1 MEKLATDTKSFYHK
15 MLTLAVPIA
24 IQSLITSS
32 LQMVDSLMVGQLG
45 VTSIAAV
52 GVGNKITSILIL
64 ILQGFGSG
72 AAIFASQYWGRKDRD
87 GIRRIFF
94 LTVNI
99 VTIFSLLFTAMILL
113 FTNQVIHIFTS
124 DERVVETSASFLRI
138 ISINYL
144 FTALTVVFSTIL
156 KSMGEVKLPLYIS
169 ILAIGM
175 NTIINYLLIFGN
187 FGFKEMG
194 VEGAG
199 LATLI
204 ARITQSILLF
214 LLVKKALSLSF
225 KTLKWHDVF
234 DKVLMKNYFTIT
246 IPSILNH
253 AAWTLGDTSYFW
265 VYSQMGTDELAAV
278 TMIDPLLFF
287 FMALFIGLSDA
298 SQVMVGNSLGAN
310 LKEQA
315 FDYAKRFVKLTLALS
330 VIAGIGIVLV
340 TPTFLSIYN
349 ISATVA
355 AIAKS
360 VLMVYAFLVIG
371 KMVNMVNNIGV
382 LRAGGDTK
390 FVLYLDMA
398 GVWLIGLP
406 LAAAGAF
413 LLHLPVFAVFALANS
428 HEFARAVMGLKRT
441 NSRKWIRK
449 IVSDGFASTS

>member
-1 MEKLATDTKSFYHK
+1 VEKLDTGTKSFYQK

-32 LQMVDSLMVGQLG
+32 LQMVDSLMVGQIG
-45 VTSIAAV
+45 VISIAAV

-72 AAIFASQYWGRKDRD
+72 AAIFASQYWGRKDRE
-87 GIRRIFF
+87 GIKRIFF

-99 VTIFSLLFTAMILL
+99 VTIFSLLFTVMILL

-124 DERVVETSASFLRI
+124 DEKVVEAGAGFLRI
-138 ISINYL
+138 ISFNYL

-175 NTIINYLLIFGN
+175 NTSINYLLIFGH

-194 VEGAG
+194 VEGAA

-204 ARITQSILLF
+204 ARITQSVLLF
-214 LLVKKALSLSF
+214 LLVKKTLSLS
-225 KTLKWHDVF
+225 LKKLKRQDVF
-234 DKVLMKNYFTIT
+234 DRLLMKKYFTIT

-278 TMIDPLLFF
+278 TMVDPLLFF

-310 LKEQA
+310 EKDQA
-315 FDYAKRFVKLTLALS
+315 YSYAKRFVKLTLGLS

-349 ISATVA
+349 ISDKVA
-355 AIAKS
+355 GLAKS

-371 KMVNMVNNIGV
+371 KMFNMVNNIGV

-390 FVLYLDMA
+390 FVLYLDMV

-413 LLHLPVFAVFALANS
+413 WMHLPVFAVFALANS
-428 HEFARAVMGLKRT
+428 HEFARALMGLKRT
-441 NSRKWIRK
+441 YSRKWIRN
-449 IVSDGFASTS
+449 IVSESLARTS